1 VLYRSVTVETG
12 AADVSQSPGTV
23 TLEAL
28 LQEPHLL
35 GLTRS
40 LSIIVRGK
48 TTTLPLFSE
57 NDSPKGGRK
66 SILIPDFFFL
76 LAHTPRLRYLKLD
89 WAKLKIA
96 QIEPHILDWLSSLV
110 LPMEVLDISK
120 GGPFRSTFVY
130 DLVGIWP
137 TICALRAFVG
147 RLGPPPGRASI
158 RLRELRLAYSHA
170 TLGTATIEWL
180 LPPPPPNEQSI
191 LRFLE
196 LDDIPEE
203 ARTVLSVHGPS
214 VSTLTLACQPSFEIA
229 HLFTKLEE
237 LVILGPIWK
246 GSLSTFPRTLKHI
259 RLQVD
264 GKLSETF
271 MHFSGPFV
279 ATIAQD
285 LHMLPDLR
293 LISIEKEFTAN
304 EYYPELRKACETH
317 KIEILVSSSDSSGI
331 PVVSAYQRSQLQL
344 SATSIIH

>member
-89 WAKLKIA
+89 GEQMKTEK
-96 QIEPHILDWLSSLV
+96 IEPYILGWLSSLV
-110 LPMEVLDISK
+110 LPIEVLDISK
-120 GGPFRSTFVY
+120 EGPFRSTFVC
-130 DLVGIWP
+130 DLVSIWP
-137 TICALRAFVG
+137 TIRALHAFVG
-147 RLGPPPGRASI
+147 RLEPTPGRASI
-158 RLRELRLAYSHA
+158 TLRELRLETAS
-170 TLGTATIEWL
+170 GTAMAAIERL
-180 LPPPPPNEQSI
+180 LPPPPPNEQSK
-191 LRFLE
+191 LRFLR
-196 LDDIPEE
+196 LWTIPKE
-203 ARTVLSVHGPS
+203 ARAMLSVHGPS
-214 VSTLTLACQPSFEIA
+214 ISTLTLGSPPTFEIA
-229 HLFTKLEE
+229 HLFTNLEE
-237 LVILGPIWK
+237 LVIVGSMWK
-246 GSLSTFPRTLKHI
+246 GPLSTFPGTLKHI
-259 RLQVD
+259 RLQLHADWSRV
-264 GKLSETF
+264 F
-271 MHFSGPFV
+271 MFFSRPF
-279 ATIAQD
+279 AAAIAQD